1 MMSKKKVKS
10 DLEKFGISVHLHQV
24 KREITKED
32 LTKDLVK
39 EIGNKISITDNNNG
53 GEFNN

>member
-1 MMSKKKVKS
+1 MSKKKVKT
-10 DLEKFGISVHLHQV
+10 DLEKFGISVHIHQV
-24 KREITKED
+24 KREITQED

-39 EIGNKISITDNNNG
+39 EIGNKISITDNKNG